1 VNASDI
7 LWVPDTS
14 TFIALKK
21 TILPRDQEWAAFR
34 ALEEMAVDGDL
45 ALERHVIRE
54 LTEYAYS
61 DVPAAWAHAVLDR
74 CKHPLDAD
82 LDLLREVMAVAGDI
96 VEKKKEADCAD
107 PYVLTLASQLK
118 RAGHSVRVVTDD
130 VVDRPPLK
138 MSMRWAASNLAWR
151 PVQRPSSHSGSA
163 SYEISRRGLE
173 P

>member
-21 TILPRDQEWAAFR
+21 TILPRDQEWTAFR
-34 ALEEMAVDGDL
+34 ALEEMAIDGDL

-61 DVPAAWAHAVLDR
+61 DVPAAWAHAVRGR

-96 VEKKKEADCAD
+96 VEKKKETDCAD

-118 RAGHSVRVVTDD
+118 RAGHPVRVVTDD

-138 MSMRWAASNLAWR
+138 MSMRWGCQQLGLAT
-151 PVQRPSSHSGSA
+151 STA
-163 SYEISRRGLE
+163 LE
-173 P
+173 FARWIGIV